1 MSNEIYNNSKYF
13 ESRGSI
19 YTIYRAEDFSIDF
32 KQDKISKSYQG
43 VIRGF
48 HADKYIS
55 KLVTCLH
62 GKVRFITYD
71 FKNDIKQD
79 YLLDGDSKD
88 SQSVLIPADTLN
100 AHQCL
105 SSVCIFH
112 YKWSDYYKGTED
124 QRVVHYN
131 DPDINPQWSEEFNC
145 LVADRDKNGP
155 SLKQLKEKAR

>member
-19 YTIYRAEDFSIDF
+19 YTIYRAEDFPIDF

-105 SSVCIFH
+105 SSV
-112 YKWSDYYKGTED
+112 
-124 QRVVHYN
+124 
-131 DPDINPQWSEEFNC
+131 
-145 LVADRDKNGP
+145 
-155 SLKQLKEKAR
+155 